1 MTLESKLKHIV
12 REHIPCTRDV
22 EVELRDF
29 FYEDYTVVLLSGDG
43 VVAYTKHDDA
53 YWIWFVYTDGKL
65 SNAKKVYNVA
75 RELAKVKPV
84 LYTGIK
90 DHYANNSTE
99 ISNGVYK
106 IKIGE

>member
-1 MTLESKLKHIV
+1 MTLESQLRVIV
-12 REHIPCTRDV
+12 RNFIPCTRDV

-29 FYEDYTVVLLSGDG
+29 FYEDYTIELLAGSGVIG
-43 VVAYTKHDDA
+43 YTEHDDV

-65 SNAKKVYNVA
+65 SNAKRVYNVA
-75 RELAKVKPV
+75 RELAKSKPV
-84 LYTGIK
+84 LYTGTK

-99 ISNGVYK
+99 LSNGVYK